1 MITDGLTGEFQLENG
16 RRELFNL
23 EVIEINNPDKPI
35 GRWSSENPES
45 IELTRNAT
53 QREQELQI
61 RMQNYNFIVSS
72 KLVYYSTILLS
83 IEWQFF
89 IRLGKPYLMESGI
102 EGAVGNARY
111 RGFSMDLITEVA
123 KLMNI
128 TFQFVLAHKN
138 LPTSIV
144 DDLMNRVSDY
154 F

>member
-45 IELTRNAT
+45 IQLTRNAT

-83 IEWQFF
+83 IEC
-89 IRLGKPYLMESGI
+89 
-102 EGAVGNARY
+102 
-111 RGFSMDLITEVA
+111 
-123 KLMNI
+123 
-128 TFQFVLAHKN
+128 
-138 LPTSIV
+138 
-144 DDLMNRVSDY
+144 
-154 F
+154 

>member
-1 MITDGLTGEFQLENG
+1 
-16 RRELFNL
+16 
-23 EVIEINNPDKPI
+23 
-35 GRWSSENPES
+35 
-45 IELTRNAT
+45 
-53 QREQELQI
+53 
-61 RMQNYNFIVSS
+61 
-72 KLVYYSTILLS
+72 
-83 IEWQFF
+83 
-89 IRLGKPYLMESGI
+89 MESGI